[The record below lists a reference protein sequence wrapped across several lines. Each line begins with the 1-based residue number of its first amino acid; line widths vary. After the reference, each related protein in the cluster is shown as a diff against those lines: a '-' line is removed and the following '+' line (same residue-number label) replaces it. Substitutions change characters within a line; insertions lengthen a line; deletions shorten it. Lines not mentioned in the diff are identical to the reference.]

1 MEWARATTEAQLD
14 AANVLLTAYLRVVF
28 NGSGAQQW
36 PRKQIGELARVQSGY
51 AFKREWFAG
60 EGVRLLRNANVF
72 QGYIAWN
79 AACVT
84 VVFRAQSQSSL
95 SAAEQM
101 RWAVEA
107 ELDDEYDL
115 CQAVDE
121 FWEHEPA
128 TADWHMLPEK
138 LTHRL
143 RHFTSIPGE
152 ETFSRNYRLTNWL
165 IYALEQDRPQL
176 S

>member
-1 MEWARATTEAQLD
+1 VRCI
-14 AANVLLTAYLRVVF
+14 NVVWF
-28 NGSGAQQW
+28 N
-36 PRKQIGELARVQSGY
+36 LARVQSRY
-51 AFKREWFAG
+51 AFKRKGFAG

-79 AACVT
+79 AACVI
-84 VVFRAQSQSSL
+84 VVFRALSQPSL

-115 CQAVDE
+115 CQTVDE

-128 TADWHMLPEK
+128 AAD
-138 LTHRL
+138 
-143 RHFTSIPGE
+143 
-152 ETFSRNYRLTNWL
+152 WL